1 MNKAAR
7 WIVLVSCV
15 LGLSLILQA
24 QDKIEVKNIEGVSHI
39 LNPAKPLKGTVQLEA
54 EKVLTINPY
63 DQPDV
68 ALKYYSVLRRVD
80 GAVILYDPNGAE
92 GHRFGPKGEYL
103 GALAKKGQGPG
114 EFSPQ
119 TGFTPFFQGDRIFV
133 SGAMKL
139 AEFDKDGKYL
149 REQKLKD
156 RPSVLIDDTHFL
168 CDRMDWNKERTEM
181 TKTLTLVRITKESLS
196 DVRELDLLQKA
207 NIGQIMNKS
216 GRGGLMDP
224 WGTPNLCFAYDR
236 AANKLYAAVNSEYR
250 IYVKNMKG
258 ETLSVIEKA
267 HENAK
272 VSRKDVETMFGNMVK
287 NDTFKWILDAYPDRL
302 VAMNDIQPLAN
313 GWILVRRVSGPK
325 ETEIDAFD
333 AEGKYIYVLKLPG
346 GLSPERVKFHD
357 RGYSTT
363 ETKDEFQI
371 YVDYRIKNLPE
382 VFGK

>member
-1 MNKAAR
+1 MCL
-7 WIVLVSCV
+7 I
-15 LGLSLILQA
+15 GLLRTLQA
-24 QDKIEVKNIEGVSHI
+24 QDKIEIKTIDGIPHV
-39 LNPAKPLKGTVQLEA
+39 LNPAKPLKGTVQLEV

-68 ALKYYSVLRRVD
+68 ALKNYSVLRRED
-80 GAVILYDPNGAE
+80 GAVILYDPSDAE
-92 GHRFGPKGEYL
+92 AHRFGPRGDYL
-103 GALAKKGQGPG
+103 GPLAKKGQGPG

-119 TGFTPFFQGDRIFV
+119 TVFTPFYLGDRIFV

-156 RPSVLIDDTHFL
+156 RPSILIDDTHFL
-168 CDRMDWNKERTEM
+168 CDRTDWNKERTEM

-196 DVRELDLLQKA
+196 DVRVLDLLQKA

-216 GRGGLMDP
+216 GRGGLVDP
-224 WGTPNLCFAYDR
+224 WGTPNLCFAFDR
-236 AANKLYAAVNSEYR
+236 AAKKVYAAVNSEYR
-250 IYVKNMKG
+250 IYVKNLKG
-258 ETLSVIEKA
+258 ETLSIIEKT
-267 HENAK
+267 HENVK
-272 VSRKDVETMFGNMVK
+272 VSRKDVETMFGNLVK

-302 VAMNDIQPLAN
+302 VAMNDIQPLAS
-313 GWILVRRVSGPK
+313 GWILVRRVSGPR

-357 RGYSTT
+357 RGYSLT

-371 YVDYRIKNLPE
+371 YFDYRVKNLPE